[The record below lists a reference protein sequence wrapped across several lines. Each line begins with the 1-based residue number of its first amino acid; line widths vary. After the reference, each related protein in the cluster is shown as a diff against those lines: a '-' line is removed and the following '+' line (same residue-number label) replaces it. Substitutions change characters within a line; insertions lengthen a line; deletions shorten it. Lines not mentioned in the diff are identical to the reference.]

1 MAISRVC
8 CGRFSRQGCFS
19 PSICEQDKSDSSLS
33 VRNGFRSLRPCTTL
47 ASMDCFGLLSVLPQ
61 FLSSDESDKRPVWY
75 SLREADHGS
84 FWMESYHNSLGT
96 GTGLEPVTSGLW
108 GRRAA
113 ICSIPPYGRR
123 RRLPVGARRRTHVVL
138 MMGCVCLGLSRA
150 LHMALHSPFYM
161 SYGVRHDAYGRRS
174 CRLLHFIHLNTHT
187 GLTAIAI
194 HFASHPFLTITGHY
208 PGGAILRRT

>member
-1 MAISRVC
+1 MRITSALDCPPVIFYPLTGQWSGSRC
-8 CGRFSRQGCFS
+8 DFSNFS
-19 PSICEQDKSDSSLS
+19 ASLTYPLMQRKTIIPGLIMNCS
-33 VRNGFRSLRPCTTL
+33 NFKIRVRKIIVRRIFQT
-47 ASMDCFGLLSVLPQ
+47 
-61 FLSSDESDKRPVWY
+61 PVG
-75 SLREADHGS
+75 A
-84 FWMESYHNSLGT
+84 
-96 GTGLEPVTSGLW
+96 GTGLEPVASGLW

-123 RRLPVGARRRTHVVL
+123 RRLPVGARRRIHVVL
-138 MMGCVCLGLSRA
+138 MMGCACLGLSRA

>member
-1 MAISRVC
+1 MILTSWMRITSALDCPPVIFCPLTGQWSGSRC
-8 CGRFSRQGCFS
+8 DFSNFS
-19 PSICEQDKSDSSLS
+19 ASLTYPLMQRKTIIPGLIMNCS
-33 VRNGFRSLRPCTTL
+33 NFKMRVRKIIVRRIFQT
-47 ASMDCFGLLSVLPQ
+47 
-61 FLSSDESDKRPVWY
+61 PVG
-75 SLREADHGS
+75 A
-84 FWMESYHNSLGT
+84 

-123 RRLPVGARRRTHVVL
+123 RRLPVGARRRIHVVL
-138 MMGCVCLGLSRA
+138 MMGCACLGLSRA